1 MISRIVIVLSLA
13 LVGLAPFAHAETPAE
28 NAVRKTEVLA
38 RQVQAI
44 LKAKCLAC
52 HGDDAADLKGEF
64 DLRSRTTML
73 RGGES
78 GAAAVL
84 PGKPDQSPL
93 LSAIAGKDALLKMPP
108 KENDALSSEQVEL
121 VRNWISAG
129 AKWPDPALDG
139 SARQWLDAAQGIEVA
154 TSGGRSP
161 EWTQRKYQPADLWG
175 YRAIARPT
183 VPVVG
188 VDRRS
193 NAAAAIHPIDAF
205 IQARLAAG
213 GFTPAPPAEKTILLR
228 RVVFDLTGLPPT
240 GEQTQAFLA
249 DDSPPAFAKLIDDL
263 LASPAYGEQQAR
275 HWLDVVRYADTSGLS
290 NDYERPNAWRYRDY
304 VIRSFNA
311 DKPFDQFVTEQ
322 LAGDEIEDGNPEN
335 LIAVGY
341 LRMGPWEHTGMTV
354 AAITRQDFLDDVTH
368 HVGVSLLSQGLRCA
382 RCHDHK
388 FDPVPTLD
396 YYRIQAVFAPTQ
408 FAEREVPF
416 LPVENTRHMAA
427 QREVSRQHL
436 SLSQQVIGD
445 LDAKSNAA
453 FSKMMEEK
461 GAEKLGDLPPEKRPR
476 RGLFGLTNEELSL
489 KKIYQKRIA
498 YFDRELK
505 RYEPLA
511 MSVYSGPT
519 NGYTSVKPINLMP
532 ENLAGEIPIVHI
544 LPGGSL
550 ATPSEAVKPGVL
562 SAMLGITLASPA
574 VPPSELNDA
583 MSGRRLAL
591 ARWIT
596 SRENSLTARAI
607 VNRVWQQHFGRG
619 LVATANN
626 FGKMGAKPTNLELL
640 DWLATWLVDH
650 DWSLKELHRLVLTSA
665 TYQQSGQHPD
675 LARLQEADAKNELL
689 AYYPQRRLA
698 AEELRD
704 SLLAISGELNDE
716 MGGPG
721 GFPEINWE
729 VALQPRHIM
738 GSVAPAYQPSCTPDE
753 RNRRTIYAFRYR
765 TLADPLLEVFNRPGS
780 ETSCEMRDETTVT
793 PQVFALF
800 NGQFA
805 HDRALALAANLAKE
819 HAEPKAQIAAAFER
833 FYLRQPSDEETQLAL
848 AHLQK
853 MTAHHR
859 QHPAKKTSLP
869 QTVKRTMVEEMTG
882 LDVSWDEALDL
893 GEGYVRDLQPSD
905 VSPSVQALAD
915 LCLVLINSNEFL
927 YLR

>member
-64 DLRSRTTML
+64 DLRSRTAML

-161 EWTQRKYQPADLWG
+161 EWTQRKYQPADLWA

-368 HVGVSLLSQGLRCA
+368 HVGVSLLAQGLRCA

-436 SLSQQVIGD
+436 SQSQQVIGD

-532 ENLAGEIPIVHI
+532 ENLAGEIPVVHI

-675 LARLQEADAKNELL
+675 LARLQEADAKSELL

-721 GFPEINWE
+721 VFPEINWE

-738 GSVAPAYQPSCTPDE
+738 GSVAPAYQPSRTPDE

-819 HAEPKAQIAAAFER
+819 HADPAKQIAAAFER

-859 QHPAKKTSLP
+859 QHPATKTSLP